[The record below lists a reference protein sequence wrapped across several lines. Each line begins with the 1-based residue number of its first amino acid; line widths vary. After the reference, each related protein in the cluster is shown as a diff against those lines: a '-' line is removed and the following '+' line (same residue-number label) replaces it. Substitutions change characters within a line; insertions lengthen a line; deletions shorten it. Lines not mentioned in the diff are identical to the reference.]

1 MGMEYKETKRSAM
14 NTQEKFKNIVINRLK
29 ENYDYEIS
37 NIEDAI
43 YIKYK
48 KKLSETSE
56 MVDKQWYNLA
66 IFDKCFVSEYIVDHE
81 KIKDN
86 QEDLLE
92 IVSTLNHFLR
102 IDNGFY
108 LLDEESI
115 WFRSSQ
121 ILIDDETYMKNR
133 AEEVFP
139 SEQSVYIER
148 EVWPVVMDVI
158 NCEIDVISGIKKLLD
173 ERVDDFTGASFQK

>member
-1 MGMEYKETKRSAM
+1 M
-14 NTQEKFKNIVINRLK
+14 NTQEKFKNIIIDRLK

-37 NIEDAI
+37 NIEDCI
-43 YIKYK
+43 YIKYT
-48 KKLSETSE
+48 KKLSEPSKLG
-56 MVDKQWYNLA
+56 DKQWYNLA
-66 IFDKCFVSEYIVDHE
+66 IFDKCFVSECIVDHE
-81 KIKDN
+81 KIKDS

-92 IVSTLNHFLR
+92 IVCTLNHFLR

-139 SEQSVYIER
+139 SAQSVYIER
-148 EVWPVVMDVI
+148 DVWPVVMDVI
-158 NCEIDVISGIKKLLD
+158 NFEIDVIRGIEKLLD
-173 ERVDDFTGASFQK
+173 ARVDDFTGASFHN